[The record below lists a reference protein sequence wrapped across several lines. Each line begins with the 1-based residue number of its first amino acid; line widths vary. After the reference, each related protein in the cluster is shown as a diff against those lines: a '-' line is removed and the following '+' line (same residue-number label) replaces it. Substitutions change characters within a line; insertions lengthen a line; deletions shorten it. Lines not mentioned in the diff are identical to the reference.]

1 MEVMIDESC
10 KYLVQMFQSFLRRYF
25 LHITVVFHP
34 IRNYNDIR
42 LDNHFIV
49 LSVHF
54 PAVSIQI
61 IQGGRRGH
69 DHMVVGF
76 TTTCAISAYHH

>member
-1 MEVMIDESC
+1 MAWQPLLTSDYSKMIKKIMDVMIDESC

-61 IQGGRRGH
+61 I
-69 DHMVVGF
+69 
-76 TTTCAISAYHH
+76 